1 MQTKEL
7 RDEEAELIEL
17 LRNFR
22 KAYPRA
28 NWFLELE
35 IDELVEKLK
44 DPNY

>member
-1 MQTKEL
+1 MKRKIL

-17 LRNFR
+17 LETYR
-22 KAYPRA
+22 KAYPRG

-35 IDELVEKLK
+35 IDELVERLK